1 MTEPQSFMQ
10 ILRRF
15 SVTGIIGVVAFY
27 AIYYPLMW
35 SGVWYVLASMPAFA
49 LQNRVKF
56 WLQKRWTFNNQDRQ
70 STSKQ
75 SSQFIVMDLTLFLVY
90 VALLYALVEYA
101 HIGEKF
107 FAPLVATFVV
117 SVLSFLWTSRIF
129 RS

>member
-1 MTEPQSFMQ
+1 MQ

-117 SVLSFLWTSRIF
+117 SVLSFLWTS
-129 RS
+129 